1 MNAILLISGQAALVE
16 KWQPVLALNHSVSL
30 IDHPAAKD
38 FTPYTL
44 IILDSRFI
52 DDQSFPLTQIKPI
65 AAKLLIIGERWPEEN
80 QVNALLAGAAGY
92 CDVTASPRII
102 LKAIDSILQN
112 DIWIQRHLI
121 RKVIGVLVKPAITAQ
136 PPPKQPLLTDTKLAC
151 LSKREQ
157 DVAQLICQGTS
168 NKRIASTLSIT
179 ERTVKAHLTSIFIKL
194 NVTNRLHLGLLLK
207 EVEE

>member
-1 MNAILLISGQAALVE
+1 MNAILLISDQPAIVE
-16 KWQPVLALNHSVSL
+16 KWQTALALHHRVSL
-30 IDHPAAKD
+30 FEQPVAKD

-44 IILDSRFI
+44 IILDSCFI
-52 DDQSFPLTQIKPI
+52 DDQSFPLSQIKQST
-65 AAKLLIIGERWPEEN
+65 AKLLIIGEHWPEES

-92 CDVTASPRII
+92 CDVNTPPRII
-102 LKAIDSILQN
+102 LKAVDSILQN

-121 RKVIGVLVKPAITAQ
+121 RKVIGVLAKPAQ
-136 PPPKQPLLTDTKLAC
+136 PLPKQPLLADTKLAC

-168 NKRIASTLSIT
+168 NKRIASTLAIT
-179 ERTVKAHLTSIFIKL
+179 ERTVKAHLTSIFVKL